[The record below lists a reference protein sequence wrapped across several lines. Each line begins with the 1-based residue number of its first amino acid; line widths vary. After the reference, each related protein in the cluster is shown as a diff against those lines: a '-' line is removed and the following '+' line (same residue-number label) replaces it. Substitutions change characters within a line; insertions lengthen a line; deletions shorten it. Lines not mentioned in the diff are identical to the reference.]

1 MADKANSLI
10 EQYGLKSSPRG
21 GLASATIGFFV
32 GFAAVSLYGPT
43 GPFFKEAMALSGT
56 MLGLLVAIP
65 QLTGSLL
72 RIPVGAWVD
81 KVGGK
86 RPLTTLLVLS
96 IIGLGGVTLMLL
108 LLFPEKLT
116 ADYYPL
122 ILVFGALSGCGVAT
136 FSGPLSTSS
145 LPTTPTT
152 FSSAPTERTWRPP
165 SAWPASGSPS

>member
-1 MADKANSLI
+1 VKVKPSCC
-10 EQYGLKSSPRG
+10 
-21 GLASATIGFFV
+21 LASATIGFFV

-136 FSGPLSTSS
+136 FSAPLSTSS